1 MQCYFFLLLSN
12 IQKLNKI
19 LLKCFD
25 FDFYENILW
34 RRMHTC
40 MHGSNDDGF
49 GVKTT
54 NFQFLKIMQHKMFL
68 WNFGACALNDVITT
82 LK

>member
-1 MQCYFFLLLSN
+1 MYMQCFFFLLLSN

-19 LLKCFD
+19 LLKCFE

-40 MHGSNDDGF
+40 MHGSNDDGCF
-49 GVKTT
+49 FFFNSNNKPRGK
-54 NFQFLKIMQHKMFL
+54 QLISK
-68 WNFGACALNDVITT
+68 
-82 LK
+82 